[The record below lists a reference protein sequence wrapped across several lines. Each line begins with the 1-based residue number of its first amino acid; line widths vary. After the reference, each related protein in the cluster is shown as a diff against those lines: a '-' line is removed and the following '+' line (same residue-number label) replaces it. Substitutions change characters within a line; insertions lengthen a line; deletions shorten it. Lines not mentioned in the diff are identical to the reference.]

1 MPRLSFQETMD
12 RLLLLVRAGYPVIY
26 IVSHEERRVLD
37 CMARIVN
44 RLRLEDSSKT
54 LSRWSAGQGIE
65 WSEGLP
71 LLSESKRRAIAE
83 PKWLQVPGFDNPA
96 AWRAYNRSPPDAAL
110 DEVARARRRD
120 VPELS
125 NTVAVFF
132 DLQALLIQ
140 ETRSCAA
147 GHLVRPLRRAA
158 AMMRDIYETNR
169 PVGDRTTEPHE
180 FKTIV
185 IVAPSAAGLS
195 MELER
200 DVIVLDFPLPEED
213 ELAAV
218 VRDLIRRRHLRVA
231 TELGEEERERTLE
244 LVAGAGRGLALD
256 DYKLGLNM
264 LAAQGGDLSADTIEH
279 MLDLKA
285 KAIQNDALTYT
296 PHVQIELGGLEA
308 VKAWVREHRD
318 AAISP
323 EIRQRFFLPTPRG
336 VLICGVSGG
345 GKSQL
350 AKLIAK
356 TFNLALLRLDV
367 GALFGSFVGESEER
381 TRRALDLAEVLAPVV
396 LWLDEVDKAFS
407 GMDGSGDNGVSSR
420 VFGHFLTWLAE
431 KENSVFVVATAN
443 DLRQL
448 IRKFPEFGRKGR
460 FDQIFWVDLP
470 DAKARREIFRIY
482 LQRYQ
487 DKGYLEI
494 SDEDLAYIRQR
505 GNIRDTPATENRF
518 KRLVEYLGDDGVSVN
533 LTGAEIEHA
542 VTEALYTAFNRHNA
556 ATGSPTPDPRMS
568 ARIVIDSVVEAQE
581 RALYGSGGAAN
592 DLKTLRADIRR
603 LHPIEV

>member
-26 IVSHEERRVLD
+26 VVSHEERRVLD

-44 RLRLEDSSKT
+44 RLRLDDPSKT

-71 LLSESKRRAIAE
+71 LLTDSNRQAIAGRT
-83 PKWLQVPGFDNPA
+83 WLEVPGFDDPS
-96 AWRAYNRSPPDAAL
+96 AWRTHNRSEPGAAL
-110 DEVARARRRD
+110 DEVARARPTD
-120 VPELS
+120 VRELS
-125 NTVAVFF
+125 NTLAVFF
-132 DLQALLIQ
+132 DLQAFLAQ
-140 ETRSCAA
+140 ETQSCSA
-147 GHLVRPLRRAA
+147 GKLVRPLRRAA
-158 AMMRDIYETNR
+158 AIMRDTYEMNR
-169 PVGDRTTEPHE
+169 PVADRAGEPHE

-185 IVAPSAAGLS
+185 IIAPTATGLS

-213 ELAAV
+213 ELTAV
-218 VRDLIRRRHLRVA
+218 VRGLVKRRHLYVDPGVPELERDRV
-231 TELGEEERERTLE
+231 LE

-264 LAAQGGDLSADTIEH
+264 LAAQGGNLSADTIEH

-296 PHVQIELGGLEA
+296 PHVEIELGGLEA

-318 AAISP
+318 AATSP
-323 EIRQRFFLPTPRG
+323 EIRQRFFLPPPRG

-356 TFNLALLRLDV
+356 TFHLALLRLDV
-367 GALFGSFVGESEER
+367 GALFGSYVGESEER
-381 TRRALDLAEVLAPVV
+381 TRRTLDLAEVLAPVV

-407 GMDGSGDNGVSSR
+407 GMDGGGDNGVSSR

-431 KENSVFVVATAN
+431 KEDSVFVVATAN
-443 DLRQL
+443 DLRYL
-448 IRKFPEFGRKGR
+448 IQRFPEFGRKGR

-470 DAKARREIFRIY
+470 KAEARREIFRIY
-482 LQRYQ
+482 LQRYH

-494 SDEDLAYIRQR
+494 SDEDLAHVRHLGKIRE
-505 GNIRDTPATENRF
+505 TLATQDRF
-518 KRLVEYLGDDGVSVN
+518 EQLVEHLGHDGVSQR

-542 VTEALYTAFNRHNA
+542 VSEALYQAFNRHHSA
-556 ATGSPTPDPRMS
+556 AGEPAGEPRMS
-568 ARIVIDSVVEAQE
+568 ARIVIDSVHEAQR
-581 RALYGSGGAAN
+581 RALYGGDGAAASLAN
-592 DLKTLRADIRR
+592 LRTDIRR